1 MKSQE
6 CYSPLSKKK
15 PSWSLGDKCG
25 AEYVGIL
32 QLAQAWSNLASTGL
46 CLETGSTRENI
57 FRIVGLILPTPA
69 RPNCVVHNMLNQ
81 NLI

>member
-1 MKSQE
+1 MKSCE
-6 CYSPLSKKK
+6 CYSSPSKIFK

-32 QLAQAWSNLASTGL
+32 QFAQAWSNLASTGL

-57 FRIVGLILPTPA
+57 FSILWLDSA
-69 RPNCVVHNMLNQ
+69 HAS
-81 NLI
+81 